1 VNDGLE
7 TEFADAADSPGLL
20 LWRVTN
26 AWQAAQRA
34 ALHTF
39 DLTHV
44 QFVLLASLTFLGGT
58 YDAAAMGLDSDGG
71 PATQRDPA
79 NHGGPATQRDL
90 ANHGGP
96 ATQRDLAN
104 HGGPVTQRDLANHAH
119 TDPMMTSQVLR
130 ALESKGLVRRSPHP
144 TDARAR
150 ALTVTPSGASLA
162 SAANTAVEAAD
173 RAFFGPL
180 TDDRPLFT
188 DMLRRLTR
196 TTGVRDARGQH

>member
-1 VNDGLE
+1 MNDGLE

-58 YDAAAMGLDSDGG
+58 YDAAATGLDSDGG
-71 PATQRDPA
+71 PV
-79 NHGGPATQRDL
+79 TQRDL
-90 ANHGGP
+90 ANDGGP
-96 ATQRDLAN
+96 VTQRDLAN
-104 HGGPVTQRDLANHAH
+104 DGGPVTQRDLANHAH